1 MNFTDQPA
9 ANEPSADTIFPL
21 VEIVEAELPVAI
33 DARFNN
39 SAGDFRPRQLS
50 LGGRLAWIVI
60 GLVTL
65 GVVGLVAFVKPR
77 VESSSAPDASSAEL
91 AQLEMQGK
99 MFLALRELGPP
110 ANAQPLPSD
119 LDVGPVN
126 QRLCYTILV
135 NEISGPVAAREHF
148 RTTAERIVAAQLTL
162 TDEQTRLRSIIDSL
176 IDDSANSRSE
186 NEVINPEDRQLLRKK
201 LGWFGELILVPKE
214 IADQTQR
221 QSILAQATSSMFAIA
236 VSLIG
241 GILAAVVGLIVAI
254 VLIVLLFSGKIHS
267 RFAHQTSRHNLYAET
282 FALWMV
288 VFFGGQ
294 IPFGLALQGLGVD
307 NEVSQMMW
315 MPVLFFGSLLTLIW
329 PVVRGIPWTE
339 VRRDI
344 GWKFGNPFVEGGL
357 AIVAYVALLPAIVL
371 SMLLVIVL
379 ITMFG
384 QRQSVDS
391 FSRQGGPS
399 HPIQEYIAEGN
410 LAVLGMILVM
420 ACVAA
425 PIVEETMF
433 RGVFFRH
440 LRDLSSGWQRGASLG
455 LACLINSF
463 VFAAIH
469 PQGLFGIPMLMTL
482 AIGFSLAREW
492 RGSLLAPMLMHALNN
507 FLITM
512 MAFWVM

>member
-9 ANEPSADTIFPL
+9 ANEPSADRIFPL
-21 VEIVEAELPVAI
+21 AEIVEADLTVPVG
-33 DARFNN
+33 ARSND
-39 SAGDFRPRQLS
+39 SAGDFRPRRLS
-50 LGGRLAWIVI
+50 LGGWLAWIVI

-65 GVVGLVAFVKPR
+65 GVFGLVAFGNPI

-99 MFLALRELGPP
+99 MLLALRELGPP
-110 ANAQPLPSD
+110 ENAQPLPTQ

-126 QRLCYTILV
+126 QRLCYTILL
-135 NEISGPVAAREHF
+135 NEISGPIAAQEHF
-148 RTTAERIVAAQLTL
+148 QATAERIVVARLTL
-162 TDEQTRLRSIIDSL
+162 TDEQTRLRSIVESFIADP
-176 IDDSANSRSE
+176 ANSQTEHEIVNS
-186 NEVINPEDRQLLRKK
+186 EDRQLLRKK

-214 IADQTQR
+214 TPDQTQR
-221 QSILAQATSSMFAIA
+221 KKILAQATSSMFKVA
-236 VSLIG
+236 VSFIG
-241 GILAAVVGLIVAI
+241 GILAGIVGLIVAI

-267 RFAHQTSRHNLYAET
+267 RFVHQTSRHNIYAET

-294 IPFGLALQGLGVD
+294 IPFGLALKGLGVD
-307 NEVSQMMW
+307 NEMSQMMW
-315 MPVLFFGSLLTLIW
+315 MPVLFFGSLLTLVW
-329 PVVRGIPWTE
+329 PVIRGIPWTE
-339 VRRDI
+339 VSRDI

-357 AIVAYVALLPAIVL
+357 AMIAYAALLPAIVI
-371 SMLLVIVL
+371 SMLVVIIL
-379 ITMFG
+379 ITIFG
-384 QRQSVDS
+384 QQQSVDS
-391 FSRQGGPS
+391 FSRQGGPT

-433 RGVFFRH
+433 RGVFYRH
-440 LRDLSSGWQRGASLG
+440 LRDLSSGWQRNISLG

-463 VFAAIH
+463 VFASIH

-492 RGSLLAPMLMHALNN
+492 RGSLFAPMLMHALNN

-512 MAFWVM
+512 LAFWVM